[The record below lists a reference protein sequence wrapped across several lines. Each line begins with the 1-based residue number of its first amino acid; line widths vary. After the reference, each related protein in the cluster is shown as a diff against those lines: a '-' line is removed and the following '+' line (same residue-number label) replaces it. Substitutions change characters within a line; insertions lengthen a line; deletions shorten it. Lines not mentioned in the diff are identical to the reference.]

1 MVRVDTGQ
9 AARADRACIISTA
22 SRQRRQGRQGRQR
35 ESSGMGRRVSGIWAA
50 APVSQTG
57 DSGGDGGRARAGA
70 HGQRGC
76 VVGGACHGAFRHHHS
91 HSHSHHAPT
100 LDGPSHG
107 RGREQQISMANCS
120 RDLSEKTESLVSAG
134 WAGWRAAGL
143 ALLVAASYAPARQCP
158 AWFAACF
165 LVLGWWCCSVLGA
178 VLGAWCT
185 ACFARLRLW
194 SGATTATRMMM
205 MMIPLLG
212 TVIQLSVHTL
222 SAYSA
227 YIIHHS
233 PFTTATPHAS
243 HNSSAGHP
251 GDRRIRARPSIAASH
266 LNSLPPASPASP
278 LVPHHST
285 CLSNPFTST
294 FPSRA
299 AARPIDQP

>member
-1 MVRVDTGQ
+1 VPGLVCCLFLG
-9 AARADRACIISTA
+9 
-22 SRQRRQGRQGRQR
+22 
-35 ESSGMGRRVSGIWAA
+35 SGL
-50 APVSQTG
+50 
-57 DSGGDGGRARAGA
+57 
-70 HGQRGC
+70 
-76 VVGGACHGAFRHHHS
+76 VV
-91 HSHSHHAPT
+91 
-100 LDGPSHG
+100 L
-107 RGREQQISMANCS
+107 
-120 RDLSEKTESLVSAG
+120 
-134 WAGWRAAGL
+134 
-143 ALLVAASYAPARQCP
+143 
-158 AWFAACF
+158 
-165 LVLGWWCCSVLGA
+165 
-178 VLGAWCT
+178 LGAWCT

-285 CLSNPFTST
+285 CLSNSRPPFHLVQPPAPLTNPNPRATWCQSPMPLPDSVGNVLDSCLAAIASST
-294 FPSRA
+294 PHPRPLPPA
-299 AARPIDQP
+299 AALCRLPILQLTLR